1 MKELTILGGYDK
13 NGLPE
18 PVAALTVKVG
28 EVYSVVGFTGS
39 GKSQLIKDVEQMAQK
54 DTVSKRQILIDGEI
68 PMANWEQATDRK
80 LVAHLS
86 QNMNF
91 VLDMKVEDFLHLH
104 AGCRK
109 VEQPEK
115 KVREV
120 IACTND
126 LAGEPVKASDLLVNL
141 SGGQSRALMI
151 ADVTVISDSPVI
163 LIDEL
168 ENAGIDRRAALQVL
182 AEHQK
187 IAFMV
192 THDPLLALMGARRII
207 MAQGAMQ
214 QIIDLSE
221 QEIETRVILEEM
233 NNQIFAI
240 QDKIRRGERLYTA
253 KYERRKL

>member
-1 MKELTILGGYDK
+1 MKELTIRGGYDK
-13 NGLPE
+13 NGLAE
-18 PVAALTVKVG
+18 PVSELTVKTG
-28 EVYSVVGFTGS
+28 EVYSIVGFTGS

-54 DTVSKRQILIDGEI
+54 DTVSKRQILIDGQI
-68 PMANWEQATDRK
+68 PVANWRQSTGRK

-91 VLDMKVEDFLHLH
+91 VMDMQVKEFLHLH

-109 VEQPEK
+109 TEQPER
-115 KVREV
+115 KVSEV
-120 IACTND
+120 IACANN
-126 LAGEPVKASDLLVNL
+126 LAGEPVKANDLLVNL

-151 ADVTVISDSPVI
+151 ADVAIISDSPVI

-214 QIIDLSE
+214 QIIDLSDR
-221 QEIETRVILEEM
+221 EIEIRVMLEDM
-233 NNQIFAI
+233 NNQIFEI
-240 QDKIRRGERLYTA
+240 QDKLRKGERL
-253 KYERRKL
+253 